1 MKYRDTYRIV
11 TQISRYVSHRD
22 FRYRATPR
30 CRHSV
35 LFQYNIMTIV
45 YMTNERHTTNI
56 YTASLP
62 ARRPPARLPAY
73 LPARSPARQPAR
85 LPARPPACPSV
96 RRSVH
101 PSVHPPVRPSVHPSV
116 HPPVRLSAR
125 LPVRPSVRLSTS
137 LCVFSQIRPW
147 KNCHSDIWYGAIKLT
162 VITCQ
167 SRLIQTGAGWL
178 FQVLLHRCT
187 NFDLCAWC
195 SATCLKLSL
204 QIFVNKPC
212 LLSLQLKRCEQICF
226 W

>member
-62 ARRPPARLPAY
+62 ARRPPASLPACP
-73 LPARSPARQPAR
+73 L
-85 LPARPPACPSV
+85 ARPPACPPASPPARLPIGPSV
-96 RRSVH
+96 R
-101 PSVHPPVRPSVHPSV
+101 PPVRPSARPSV
-116 HPPVRLSAR
+116 RPPVRPSAR
-125 LPVRPSVRLSTS
+125 PSVSPPARPSVRLSTCPLCFFTNTVVKKLLFWHLIWCNKTDCNYLPKPINSNRRWVIISSFTAS
-137 LCVFSQIRPW
+137 LYQFWFV
-147 KNCHSDIWYGAIKLT
+147 
-162 VITCQ
+162 
-167 SRLIQTGAGWL
+167 
-178 FQVLLHRCT
+178 
-187 NFDLCAWC
+187 
-195 SATCLKLSL
+195 CLM
-204 QIFVNKPC
+204 
-212 LLSLQLKRCEQICF
+212 CEQICF